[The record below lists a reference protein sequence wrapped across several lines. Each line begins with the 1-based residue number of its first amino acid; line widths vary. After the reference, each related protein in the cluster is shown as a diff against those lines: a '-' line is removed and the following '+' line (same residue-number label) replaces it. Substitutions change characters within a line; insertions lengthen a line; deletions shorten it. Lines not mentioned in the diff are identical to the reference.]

1 MNPNT
6 RWKLP
11 LAVGA
16 LVLVA
21 AGAFALF
28 GARPPPELA
37 PTPQVRVE
45 TGGTPVPIPPA
56 PPRLVSPVPNT
67 GPGASDPLE
76 KLLQVPQ
83 SSATPEERQEYP
95 LRLEELRAK
104 LPDNLYWKRD
114 APTTDPEV
122 LRQRDEEARQ
132 WNTLFG
138 KVQAGDASEEEIQR
152 YYDYRRK
159 ISEDYI
165 SMASLMLTEYGDTL
179 PERDQGLIALSIR
192 MHRDRLAEV
201 PRQIDEA
208 LARKKLQDQRR
219 EEWRRS
225 GKAP

>member
-6 RWKLP
+6 RRKLP
-11 LAVGA
+11 LVAGA
-16 LVLVA
+16 LALVA
-21 AGAFALF
+21 AGVFAFF
-28 GARPPPELA
+28 GARATPEPV
-37 PTPQVRVE
+37 PTPQVKGVVAE
-45 TGGTPVPIPPA
+45 TPA
-56 PPRLVSPVPNT
+56 PRAPAPQVP
-67 GPGASDPLE
+67 GLIAAPSGGDPLAS
-76 KLLQVPQ
+76 LLEVPQ
-83 SSATPEERQEYP
+83 ASPPQDERQEYP
-95 LRLEELRAK
+95 LKMEELRAK
-104 LPDNLYWKRD
+104 LPGNLYWKQD

-138 KVQAGDASEEEIQR
+138 KVQAGEASEEEIQR

-165 SMASLMLTEYGDTL
+165 AMASLMLTEYGERL

>member
-1 MNPNT
+1 
-6 RWKLP
+6 
-11 LAVGA
+11 LAS
-16 LVLVA
+16 L
-21 AGAFALF
+21 
-28 GARPPPELA
+28 
-37 PTPQVRVE
+37 
-45 TGGTPVPIPPA
+45 
-56 PPRLVSPVPNT
+56 
-67 GPGASDPLE
+67 LE
-76 KLLQVPQ
+76 VPQ
-83 SSATPEERQEYP
+83 DAPGPEERQEYP
-95 LRLEELRAK
+95 LKMEELRAK

-114 APTTDPEV
+114 APTADPEV

-165 SMASLMLTEYGDTL
+165 AMASLMLTEYGERL

-201 PRQIDEA
+201 PRQLDEA
-208 LARKKLQDQRR
+208 RERKKLQDQRR